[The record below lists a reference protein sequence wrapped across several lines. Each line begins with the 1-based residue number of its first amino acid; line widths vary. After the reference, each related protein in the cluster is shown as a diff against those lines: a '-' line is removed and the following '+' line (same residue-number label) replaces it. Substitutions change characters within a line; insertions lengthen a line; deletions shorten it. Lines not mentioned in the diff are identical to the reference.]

1 LETNLETNNDALQAT
16 IYKAQVLGGKEI
28 VTSNKLEEDPFARLY
43 GEGGVIEPPY
53 DLRVLTLLP
62 EYSNILPQCI
72 EAMETNID
80 GFGFTLEPVE
90 GVTLGPDGK
99 YPSEVEAERRR
110 IRNFF
115 RYCNPDESFTK
126 IRRKTR
132 RDLET
137 TGNAYWEILRNGK
150 GEIAGI
156 EHLESYTMR
165 LTPLDPE
172 PTDIVLRVKR
182 DDNSYEEIPHRKRFR
197 RFVQIRDGKMV
208 YFKEFGDP
216 RLIDAKT
223 GKVLTE
229 EEAKKPDVVL
239 ATEVIHFKIYSPRSP
254 YGIPRWIGNIL
265 SVRGSRQAEEVNYEY
280 FDNKTVPPLAVLVS
294 GRLASDSVKRIED
307 YIQEN
312 IKGRKGFHKIL
323 VIEAETTPN
332 PLAPSGQKA
341 GIEIKP
347 LIEAQQKDAL
357 FIEYDD
363 KNQEKV
369 RSAFRLPPIYVGK
382 TTDYTRATAEESRL
396 VAEEQVFGPER
407 DEFDFLINRKLFP
420 AMDVKYWQFKS
431 LAPTVDTAQEMT
443 GMLGTFIKAGITV
456 REARRMIEEIL
467 NKELPDPERADW
479 LDEPLE
485 VYLAKLRAGIVAAT
499 SAMAEDEAQAV
510 KKFASFLI
518 EVRKRLEEYEL
529 GLAE

>member
-1 LETNLETNNDALQAT
+1 MAESQEQALQAT

-28 VTSNKLEEDPFARLY
+28 VTSNKLEEDPFAGLY

-62 EYSNILPQCI
+62 EYSNILGQCI
-72 EAMETNID
+72 DAMETNID
-80 GFGFTLEPVE
+80 GFGFTLEPAE
-90 GVTLGPDGK
+90 GVTPGPDGK

-115 RYCNPDESFTK
+115 KYCNPDESFTK

-165 LTPLDPE
+165 LTPLDKDL
-172 PTDIVLRVKR
+172 TDIKLRIKTE
-182 DDNSYEEIPHRKRFR
+182 DNTYEEIPHRKRFR
-197 RFVQIRDGKMV
+197 RFVQIRDGVMV

-216 RLIDAKT
+216 RPIDAKT

-229 EEAKKPDVVL
+229 EEAKKTDITL
-239 ATEVIHFKIYSPRSP
+239 ATEVIHFKIYSPRTP

-265 SVRGSRQAEEVNYEY
+265 AVQGSRQAEEVNYEY
-280 FDNKTVPPLAVLVS
+280 FDNKAVPPLAVLVS

-307 YIQEN
+307 YIQNN

-332 PLAPSGQKA
+332 PLAPAGQKA

-347 LIEAQQKDAL
+347 LTEAQQKDAL
-357 FIEYDD
+357 FVEYDE

-369 RSAFRLPPIYVGK
+369 RSAFRLPPIYVGRTK
-382 TTDYTRATAEESRL
+382 DFNRSTAEESKR

-407 DEFDFLINRKLFP
+407 DDFDFTINRLLFP
-420 AMDVKYWQFKS
+420 AMDVKYWEFKS
-431 LAPTVDTAQEMT
+431 LAPTADNAKDMT
-443 GMLGTFIKAGITV
+443 EILNVFVKAGMTTK
-456 REARRMIEEIL
+456 EARRIMEEIL
-467 NKELPDPERADW
+467 NKELPDPKGADW
-479 LDEPLE
+479 LEEPLE
-485 VYLAKLRAGIVAAT
+485 VYLAKLRSGIASAA
-499 SAMAEDEAQAV
+499 SPEDGAQAV

-529 GLAE
+529 GLAQ

>member
-1 LETNLETNNDALQAT
+1 MAENQEQALQAT

-28 VTSNKLEEDPFARLY
+28 VTSNKIEEDPFVGLY
-43 GEGGVIEPPY
+43 GQGIAIEPPY
-53 DLRVLTLLP
+53 DLRILSMLP
-62 EYSNILPQCI
+62 EYSNILGQCI
-72 EAMETNID
+72 DAMETNID
-80 GFGFTLEPVE
+80 GFGFTLVPAE
-90 GVTLGPDGK
+90 GVAAGEDGK
-99 YPSEVEAERRR
+99 YPPEAEAERRQ
-110 IRNFF
+110 ILNFF
-115 RYCNPDESFTK
+115 RYCNPDESFVK

-137 TGNAYWEILRNGK
+137 TGNAYWEILRNGR

-165 LTPLDPE
+165 LTPLDKE
-172 PTDIVLRVKR
+172 ATDINIKIKT
-182 DDNSYEEIPHRKRFR
+182 DSNTYEEIPHRKRFR
-197 RFVQIRDGKMV
+197 RFVQIRDGITV

-216 RLIDAKT
+216 RPIDAKT

-229 EEAKKPDVVL
+229 EEAKKTDITL
-239 ATEVIHFKIYSPRSP
+239 ATEVIHFKIYSPRTP

-265 SVRGSRQAEEVNYEY
+265 AVQGSRQAEEVNYEY

-294 GRLASDSVKRIED
+294 GRLAADSVTRIED
-307 YIQEN
+307 YIQNN

-347 LIEAQQKDAL
+347 LTEAQQKDAL
-357 FIEYDD
+357 FVDYDE

-369 RSAFRLPPIYVGK
+369 RSAFRLPPIYVGRTK
-382 TTDYTRATAEESRL
+382 DFNRSTAEESKR

-407 DEFDFLINRKLFP
+407 DDFDFTINRLLFP
-420 AMDVKYWQFKS
+420 AMDVKYWEFKS
-431 LAPTVDTAQEMT
+431 LAPTADNAKDMT
-443 GMLGTFIKAGITV
+443 EMLGTFIKAGMTV
-456 REARRMIEEIL
+456 KESRRIMEEIL
-467 NKELPDPERADW
+467 NKELPDPEGADW
-479 LDEPLE
+479 LKEPLE
-485 VYLAKLRAGIVAAT
+485 VYLAKLKAGSIDT
-499 SAMAEDEAQAV
+499 NPGDEAQAL

-518 EVRKRLEEYEL
+518 DVRKRLEEYEYST
-529 GLAE
+529 AE